1 METYIDEKK
10 AVAGFQKGN
19 AGDFTSLYDAY
30 AGKIYS
36 FIYFKTQHRETAE
49 DLTSKTFLKALDNLD
64 SFDAGKGS
72 FSTWLYSIA
81 RNNVIDFYRTKKNE
95 SDINDIWDL
104 SSTDDIE
111 RDVEARQKLDKI
123 EKYLKKLKSEHREMI
138 ILRVWNELSYKEI
151 SGITGKSEASC
162 KMMFSRSIKEL
173 KKEMPLSL
181 ILYLFILR
189 I

>member
-1 METYIDEKK
+1 MEIGERKAIID
-10 AVAGFQKGN
+10 FQKGRTE
-19 AGDFTSLYDAY
+19 DFGRLYSAY

-49 DLTSKTFLKALDNLD
+49 DLTSKTFLKALDGLE

-104 SSTDDIE
+104 PSSDDVE
-111 RDVEARQKLDKI
+111 RDVEARQKLEKI
-123 EKYLKKLKSEHREMI
+123 EKYLRKLKSEQRELI
-138 ILRVWNELSYKEI
+138 ILRVWSDLSYKEI
-151 SGITGKSEASC
+151 SEITGKSEASC
-162 KMMFSRSIKEL
+162 KTMFSRCMNEL
-173 KKEMPLSL
+173 KKEMPLPL
-181 ILYLFILR
+181 ILYMLMMRF
-189 I
+189 